1 MSSLAFWRLKT
12 QEIWK
17 ILSSGLVALGMELGI
32 ELLTSRSKL
41 MQRGLATES
50 DFLSSKFFQLTIY
63 SWVQCEIWSSGLTRL
78 PTKLIQPAVGI
89 LRRLV
94 S

>member
-1 MSSLAFWRLKT
+1 M
-12 QEIWK
+12 
-17 ILSSGLVALGMELGI
+17 

-41 MQRGLATES
+41 IQRGRATVS
-50 DFLSSKFFQLTIY
+50 DFLSSKFFQLTVY
-63 SWVQCEIWSSGLTRL
+63 SWVQWDILSSGLTRL

-94 S
+94 SWRMGEALCSWILIFTMPIRGMLRGRRVL